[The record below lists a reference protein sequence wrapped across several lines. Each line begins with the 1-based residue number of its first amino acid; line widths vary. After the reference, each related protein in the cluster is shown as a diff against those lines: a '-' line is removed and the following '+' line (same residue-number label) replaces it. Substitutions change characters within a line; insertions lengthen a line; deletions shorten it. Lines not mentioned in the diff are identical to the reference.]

1 MTIRNN
7 KELELFEETIDK
19 CSNTIW
25 LISPFGKQ
33 YDLKDPM
40 ERILGLAELLKPEGA
55 EEPELFTSCIED
67 EMNIFAFIAA
77 QKAAA

>member
-19 CSNTIW
+19 CSRPIW

-33 YDLKDPM
+33 YDLKNPM
-40 ERILGLAELLKPEGA
+40 ERILGIAEMLKSEGA
-55 EEPELFTSCIED
+55 EEPELFTSCYED
-67 EMNIFAFIAA
+67 EMNIFAFIAV